1 MIETATLTWFSG
13 NYGSIMQAFA
23 LQRTI
28 IGLGYNNHIINYV
41 PDKWEKLL
49 FFCKSS
55 ARFVTLKAKI
65 ENKKIESSFMT
76 RKEIEL
82 KNSRFHEFYES
93 SLFLTEAIT
102 SQKQMPK
109 LNQQYNIFICGSDQI
124 WNPNYF
130 KKCNF
135 LDFAADSSRKIAY
148 APSVGTT
155 QLSKKEKDRIKDYLN
170 RFYRISVREES
181 SKGLIGNLV
190 DKPVQVVCDPVFLL
204 SMDQWIQN
212 MQLQLKNYDEKYIL
226 CYFLGDNPEYKKA
239 IVRIQEALKV
249 NVKIIPT
256 NTFGYN
262 LGFETLKA
270 VGPKEWISLLYGA
283 EFVLTDSF
291 HATAFSIIF
300 NKSFSVLK
308 RFEDTNV
315 KSQNSR
321 IYNLLKM
328 AGLDERIWQDK
339 DISLS
344 YIENDTWKMVNKRM
358 QKQRETSISWLK
370 EALENECL

>member
-13 NYGSIMQAFA
+13 NYGSTMQAFA

-28 IGLGYNNHIINYV
+28 IGLGYSNHIINYT
-41 PDKWEKLL
+41 PDKLEKLL

-65 ENKKIESSFMT
+65 ENKKIETSFLT
-76 RKEIEL
+76 KEEIEF
-82 KNSRFHEFYES
+82 KNKEFKEFYEN
-93 SLFLTEAIT
+93 SLFLTEVIT
-102 SQKQMPK
+102 SQKQMQT
-109 LNQQYNIFICGSDQI
+109 LNKRYHAFLCGSDQI

-135 LDFAADSSRKIAY
+135 LDFVSDSIRKIAY

-155 QLSKKEKDRIKDYLN
+155 QLTEKEKNRMRPYLN

-181 SKGLIGNLV
+181 SKSLIEDLV
-190 DKPVQVVCDPVFLL
+190 DKPVRVVCDPVFLL
-204 SMDQWIQN
+204 PREKWIEH
-212 MQLQLKNYDEKYIL
+212 MQLTKQDERYIL
-226 CYFLGDNPEYKKA
+226 CYFLGDNPEYKKT
-239 IVRIQEALKV
+239 IEHLKDSLKIK
-249 NVKIIPT
+249 VKVIPT

-262 LGFETLKA
+262 MGFETLKT
-270 VGPKEWISLLYGA
+270 VGPREWVNLLYGA

-300 NKSFSVLK
+300 NKSFYVLK
-308 RFEDTNV
+308 RFSDTST

-321 IYNLLKM
+321 IYHLLNT
-328 AGLDERIWQDK
+328 AGLKDRIWND
-339 DISLS
+339 DNVAIS
-344 YIENDTWKMVNKRM
+344 YIENDMWNAVNQRM
-358 QKQRETSISWLK
+358 LEQREDSVLWLK
-370 EALENECL
+370 KALENA